1 MGPLGAAYTTEY
13 ENLAFHPGST
23 RTNFSAVATKAGQIG
38 SLGQRGTAAPGLRH
52 LGLSTNVAWAIS
64 LPAVPATGLSPFR
77 ALLLNPRPTRR
88 TGGIMIG
95 LIRAAIIGASL
106 VFGLIS
112 AQAADK
118 PFKRDDLADSA
129 IKLEA
134 QIKTEAGAINKS
146 ATALRSDADAA
157 FRRNDMRTGLQILG
171 QIAAT
176 TPEDGGNWLRLART
190 IFQIRPAT
198 SSEQTFLL
206 ERASTAAYIAYQRA
220 ANASDEANALALLGR
235 AMAERKLWRPALD
248 ALRLSLDLREV
259 ADVRA
264 SYEKMRDEHGFRLLD
279 YTIDSDSASPRAC
292 FQFSEE
298 LARRTDFTPFVA
310 LAGNDKPALSSEGK
324 QLCVDGLKHGERYNI
339 NLRAGL
345 PSTVREG
352 LPKSAEFNVYVRDRK
367 PFVRFTGRAYVLP
380 RTGQRGIPLVSVNTP
395 SVAVEVFRIGDRN
408 LINTVVDGDFQRS
421 LSRYELS
428 NLGDER
434 GVKVWSGQL
443 ATAMTLNQDV
453 TTAFPVDEAIGT
465 MLPGVYVM
473 IATAKGPGS
482 DTGDD
487 DGGLAT
493 QWFIV
498 SDLGLTAFSG
508 NDGIHVFV
516 NSLASTDAV
525 ARAEVRLVARN
536 NEILATRTTDDS
548 GHAVFEAGLARGE
561 GGLSPA
567 MLTVSTDKADYAF
580 LSLKSSAFDL
590 SDRGVAGRAAPAAA
604 DAFVY
609 AERGVYRSNETVY
622 LTALLRDGQG
632 NAVSGG
638 PLTLVVER
646 PDGVEFRRA
655 VLPDQ
660 GAGGR
665 TLAVA
670 LNSAVPAGTWRVR
683 AFTDPKGNS
692 VGETTF
698 MVEDYIPE
706 RIDFD
711 VTAKEKQIKV
721 DAPAELKVD
730 GHFLYGAPASDL
742 QLEGDMLVATAA
754 ERPGFPG
761 YQFGVDDEEN
771 ASNERTPIEDL
782 PETDTNGAARFPVS
796 LPTAPTSTRPQEAQ
810 IFIRMAEAGGR
821 AVERKIVLP
830 VTPTSAMIG
839 VKPLFGEN
847 NVAEGD
853 KAAFDVVFVSAD
865 GRPLARD
872 GLRYEL
878 LKIETRYQWYRQNS
892 SWEFEPVKSTSRVA
906 DGDLVVMADH
916 PARIILSPQPGRY
929 RLDVKT
935 TETDGPLTS
944 VQFDVGWYS
953 DGSADSPDLLE
964 TSIDKPEYQSGDTMV
979 VSVNARTAGKLT
991 INVLG
996 DRLLTTQT
1004 IDVKQGTA
1012 QVRIQVGKDWGSGA
1026 YVVATL
1032 RRPLDAA
1039 ASRMPGR
1046 AIGLKWFG
1054 IDKKARTLQVN
1065 LSPPALVR
1073 PNSTLKLPVK
1083 LTGLSPGEDAKV
1095 VVAAVDVGILN
1106 LTNYKPPAPDDY
1118 YLGQRRLTAEIRDVY
1133 GQLIDGM
1140 QGTRGQLKTGGDSA
1154 GAELQGSPPT
1164 QKPLALYSGIVT
1176 VAADGTAEISFN
1188 IPEFAGTARVM
1199 AIAWTATKLG
1209 RATIDVTVRD
1219 PVVLTTTLPRFLLT
1233 GDHGTMSIDLDNV
1246 EGAPGDY
1253 AVNVKASGP
1262 VKVSGR
1268 AQPSVKLAAKQR
1280 SSMSLGL
1287 DAGGAGTAALDVDI
1301 KGPNGMSLTRH
1312 YALDVKAATQ
1322 VLTRRSVRTLAKGES
1337 LTLTSDMFS
1346 DLVDGTGTVSISANL
1361 SAALD
1366 AATILKALDR
1376 YPYGC
1381 SEQITSR
1388 AMPLLYVNDLAA
1400 GAHLAMDTTID
1411 QRIRDAID
1419 RLLARQGSN
1428 GSFGLWS
1435 AGGDD
1440 AWLDAYVTD
1449 FLTRAREKG
1458 FAVPDVLFRS
1468 ALDRIRNSVVN
1479 SEEPEKDGGRNLAY
1493 GLYVLA
1499 RNGTAPI
1506 GDLRYLAD
1514 TKLNNLATPIA
1525 KAQLAAALA
1534 LVGDKA
1540 RAERVYAA
1548 AVDSLAPKPVI
1559 EFGRADYGSALR
1571 DAAALVSLAGEGNAP
1586 KATLMQAVS
1595 RVEAARGLSPY
1606 TSTQE
1611 NAWLVLAARAL
1622 AKETMALDFDGAPIK
1637 TALYR
1642 SYKAAEMAGKPI
1654 RITNTGDA
1662 PIQTVVSVGGSPK
1675 TPEPPVANG
1684 FNIERNYFTLDGK
1697 PADVSKVKQNDRF
1710 AVVLKIT
1717 EAKPEFGHIMVS
1729 DYLPAGFEIDNP
1741 HIVSSGDT
1749 GTLSWIEDGEEP
1761 ENTEFRDDRFTAAI
1775 DRTANDNAIFTVAYV
1790 VRAVSPGKY
1799 VLPQAYVEDMYN
1811 PSRYGRTGTGSV
1823 EVRSAK

>member
-1 MGPLGAAYTTEY
+1 
-13 ENLAFHPGST
+13 
-23 RTNFSAVATKAGQIG
+23 
-38 SLGQRGTAAPGLRH
+38 
-52 LGLSTNVAWAIS
+52 
-64 LPAVPATGLSPFR
+64 
-77 ALLLNPRPTRR
+77 
-88 TGGIMIG
+88 MIG
-95 LIRAAIIGASL
+95 LVRAATLCATL
-106 VFGLIS
+106 AFGLVA

-118 PFKRDDLADSA
+118 AFRRDDLADSA

-134 QIKTEAGAINKS
+134 RIKSEAGPVAKS
-146 ATALRSDADAA
+146 GTGLRTDADAA
-157 FRRNDMRTGLQILG
+157 FKRSDFRTGLQILG

-176 TPEDGGNWLRLART
+176 TPDDSANWLRLART
-190 IFQIRPAT
+190 IFQISPAN

-220 ANASDEANALALLGR
+220 GNAADEADALAVLGR
-235 AMAERKLWRPALD
+235 ALSERKLWRPALD

-259 ADVRA
+259 ADVRGR
-264 SYEKMRDEHGFRLLD
+264 YEKMRDEHGFRLLD
-279 YTIDSDSASPRAC
+279 YTVDSDSASPRAC
-292 FQFSEE
+292 FQFSED
-298 LARRTDFTPFVA
+298 LAKRTDFTPFLA
-310 LAGNDKPALSSEGK
+310 LAGSDKPALSSEES

-339 NLRAGL
+339 VLRAGL
-345 PSTVREG
+345 PSAVKEG
-352 LPKSAEFNVYVRDRK
+352 LPKSAEFNIYVRDRK

-395 SVAVEVFRIGDRN
+395 AVTVNVFRIGDRN
-408 LINTVVDGDFQRS
+408 LINTVVDSDFQRA
-421 LSRYELS
+421 LNRYELS
-428 NLGDER
+428 NLGNER
-434 GVKVWSGQL
+434 GVKVWSGEL
-443 ATAMTLNQDV
+443 ATATTLNQDV
-453 TTAFPVDEAIGT
+453 TTAFPVDQALGD
-465 MLPGVYVM
+465 LQPGVYVM
-473 IATAKGPGS
+473 TAAAKGPGS
-482 DTGDD
+482 DDD
-487 DGGLAT
+487 SQLAT

-525 ARAEVRLVARN
+525 AGAEVRLVARN
-536 NEILATRTTDDS
+536 NEILATRKTDES
-548 GHAVFEAGLARGE
+548 GHVLFEAGLARGE

-567 MLTVSTDKADYAF
+567 MVTVTGEKADYAF
-580 LSLKSSAFDL
+580 LSLKADAFDL
-590 SDRGVAGRAAPAAA
+590 SDRGVAGRAVPVGA

-632 NAVSGG
+632 NAVTGG
-638 PLTLVVER
+638 PLTLAIER

-655 VLPDQ
+655 VLADQ

-665 TLAVA
+665 SLAVA

-683 AFTDPKGNS
+683 AFTDPKAAP

-698 MVEDYIPE
+698 MVEDYVPE
-706 RIDFD
+706 RIEFD
-711 VTAKEKQIKV
+711 IASKDKAIKA
-721 DAPAELKVD
+721 DAAVELKVD
-730 GHFLYGAPASDL
+730 GHFLYGAPASEL
-742 QLEGDMLVATAA
+742 QLEGDLLVAQAA
-754 ERPGFPG
+754 ERPGFAG
-761 YQFGVDDEEN
+761 YQFGVADEETT
-771 ASNERTPIEDL
+771 SNERTPIENL
-782 PETDTNGAARFPVS
+782 PETDANGVATFPVS
-796 LPTAPTSTRPQEAQ
+796 LAKPPTSTRPQEAQ

-821 AVERKIVLP
+821 AVERKVVLP
-830 VTPTSAMIG
+830 VTPAAAMIG
-839 VKPLFGEN
+839 VKPLFGDR

-853 KAAFDVVFVSAD
+853 KAGFDVVFVALD
-865 GRPLARD
+865 GQPLARD

-878 LKIETRYQWYRQNS
+878 LKIESHYQWYRQNS
-892 SWEFEPVKSTSRVA
+892 SWEYEPVKSTTRVA
-906 DGDLVVMADH
+906 DGDVTVAADK
-916 PARIILSPQPGRY
+916 PSRITLSPQPGRY
-929 RLDVKT
+929 RLDVKS
-935 TETDGPLTS
+935 TEADGPLTS

-953 DGSADSPDLLE
+953 DGSADTPDLLE

-1004 IDVKQGTA
+1004 TDVSEGTA
-1012 QVRIQVGKDWGSGA
+1012 QVKIPVGRNWGTGA

-1032 RRPLDAA
+1032 RRPLDTAA
-1039 ASRMPGR
+1039 QRMPGR

-1054 IDKKARTLQVN
+1054 IDKKARTLTVD
-1065 LSPPALVR
+1065 LSAPALVR
-1073 PNSTLKLPVK
+1073 PGATLKLPVK
-1083 LTGLSPGEDAKV
+1083 LGGLSPGEDAKI

-1118 YLGQRRLTAEIRDVY
+1118 YLGQRRMSSEIRDLY

-1140 QGTRGQLKTGGDSA
+1140 QGTSGQLRTGGDSA
-1154 GAELQGSPPT
+1154 GAELQGSPPS

-1176 VAADGTAEISFN
+1176 VGPDGSAEIDFD

-1199 AIAWTATKLG
+1199 AVAWTATKLG
-1209 RATIDVTVRD
+1209 RATTDVTVRD
-1219 PVVLTTTLPRFLLT
+1219 PVVLTATLPRFLLN
-1233 GDHGTMSIDLDNV
+1233 GDHGTMSFDLDNV

-1253 AVNVKASGP
+1253 TIHVRPSGP
-1262 VKVSGR
+1262 IKVSGNLT
-1268 AQPSVKLAAKQR
+1268 ATLTLAAKQR
-1280 SSMSLGL
+1280 SSMALAL
-1287 DAGGAGTAALDVDI
+1287 DAGGTGTAQLDVDI
-1301 KGPNGMSLTRH
+1301 SGPNGLTLARH

-1322 VLTRRSVRTLAKGES
+1322 ILARRSIRTLAQGES

-1346 DLVDGTGTVSISANL
+1346 DLVQGTGSISL
-1361 SAALD
+1361 SVSLSTALD
-1366 AATILKALDR
+1366 AATVLKALDR

-1381 SEQITSR
+1381 SEQVTSR
-1388 AMPLLYVNDLAA
+1388 AMPLLYVNDLAV
-1400 GAHLAMDTTID
+1400 GAHLAMDKAVD
-1411 QRIRDAID
+1411 QRIKDAID

-1458 FAVPDVLFRS
+1458 FAVPDVLFKS

-1479 SEEPEKDGGRNLAY
+1479 ANEPEKDGGRDLTY

-1499 RNGTAPI
+1499 RNGAAPI

-1534 LVGDKA
+1534 LVGDRS

-1548 AVDSLAPKPVI
+1548 ALDSLAPKPTL
-1559 EFGRADYGSALR
+1559 EFGRVDYGSALR
-1571 DAAALVSLAGEGNAP
+1571 DAAALVTLASEGNAP
-1586 KATLMQAVS
+1586 HATLTQAVA
-1595 RVEAARGLSPY
+1595 RVEAARGLTPY

-1611 NAWLVLAARAL
+1611 NAWLVLASRAL
-1622 AKETMALDFDGAPIK
+1622 AKENLTLDVDGSPIK
-1637 TALYR
+1637 AALYR
-1642 SYKAAEMAGKPI
+1642 SYMAAELDNKPI
-1654 RITNTGDA
+1654 KITNTGDT
-1662 PIQTVVSVGGSPK
+1662 PVQVVVSVSGAPVM
-1675 TPEPPVANG
+1675 PEPAASNG
-1684 FNIERNYFTLDGK
+1684 FKIERNYFTLDGK
-1697 PADVSKVKQNDRF
+1697 PTDVSKAKQNDRF

-1717 EAKPEFGHIMVS
+1717 EPKPEYGHIMLS

-1741 HIVSSGDT
+1741 HLVSSGDA
-1749 GTLSWIEDGEEP
+1749 GTLDWIEDGEEP
-1761 ENTEFRDDRFTAAI
+1761 ANTEFRDDRFTAAI
-1775 DRTANDNAIFTVAYV
+1775 DRAGNAKSVFTVAYV

-1811 PSRYGRTGTGSV
+1811 PSRYGRTGTGAI
-1823 EVRSAK
+1823 EVRPAK

>member
-1 MGPLGAAYTTEY
+1 
-13 ENLAFHPGST
+13 
-23 RTNFSAVATKAGQIG
+23 
-38 SLGQRGTAAPGLRH
+38 
-52 LGLSTNVAWAIS
+52 
-64 LPAVPATGLSPFR
+64 
-77 ALLLNPRPTRR
+77 
-88 TGGIMIG
+88 MIG
-95 LIRAAIIGASL
+95 LVRAVTLCGALALGMS
-106 VFGLIS
+106 S

-118 PFKRDDLADSA
+118 AFKRDDLADSA

-134 QIKTEAGAINKS
+134 QIKSEAGAVTRS
-146 ATALRSDADAA
+146 GAALKTDADAA
-157 FRRNDMRTGLQILG
+157 FKRNDYRAGLQIVG

-176 TPEDGGNWLRLART
+176 APDDSGNWLRLART
-190 IFQIRPAT
+190 IFQIRPAN

-220 ANASDEANALALLGR
+220 ANASDEADALAVVGR
-235 AMAERKLWRPALD
+235 AMSERKLWRPALD

-259 ADVRA
+259 AEVRGQ
-264 SYEKMRDEHGFRLLD
+264 YEKMRDEHGFRLLD
-279 YTIDSDSASPRAC
+279 YTIDSDAASPRAC
-292 FQFSEE
+292 FQFSDD
-298 LARRTDFTPFVA
+298 LAKRTDFVPFVA
-310 LAGNDKPALSSEGK
+310 LAGNDKPALSAEGK

-345 PSTVREG
+345 PSTVREN
-352 LPKSAEFNVYVRDRK
+352 LPKSAEFNIYVRDRK

-380 RTGQRGIPLVSVNTP
+380 RSGQRGIPLVSVNTP
-395 SVAVEVFRIGDRN
+395 SVSINVFRIGDRN
-408 LINTVVDGDFQRS
+408 LINTVIDGGFQRA

-428 NLGDER
+428 SLGDER
-434 GVKVWSGQL
+434 GVKVWSGEL
-443 ATAMTLNQDV
+443 TTAMTLNQDV
-453 TTAFPVDEAIGT
+453 TTAFPVDEALGT
-465 MLPGVYVM
+465 LQPGIYVM
-473 IATAKGPGS
+473 TAAAKGPGS
-482 DTGDD
+482 DD
-487 DGGLAT
+487 DGSLAT

-525 ARAEVRLVARN
+525 AKAEVRLVARN
-536 NEILATRTTDDS
+536 NEILATRKTDDA
-548 GHAVFEAGLARGE
+548 GHVVFEAGLARGE

-567 MLTVSTDKADYAF
+567 MLTVTTDKSDYAF

-590 SDRGVAGRAAPAAA
+590 SDRGVSGRSVPSAA

-622 LTALLRDGQG
+622 LTALLRDGLG
-632 NAVSGG
+632 NAITGG
-638 PLTLVVER
+638 PLTLVIER

-665 TLAVA
+665 TLAVL
-670 LNSAVPAGTWRVR
+670 LNSAVPTGTWRVR
-683 AFTDPKGNS
+683 AFTDPKGTS

-706 RIDFD
+706 RIEFELTSKD
-711 VTAKEKQIKV
+711 KQIKA
-721 DAPAELKVD
+721 DAPVELKVD
-730 GHFLYGAPASDL
+730 GHFLYGAPASGL
-742 QLEGDMLVATAA
+742 QLEGDMLVSPAA
-754 ERPGFPG
+754 ERPGFAG
-761 YQFGVDDEEN
+761 YQFGIADEEN
-771 ASNERTPIEDL
+771 ASNERTPIENL
-782 PETDTNGAARFPVS
+782 PEADANGVATFPVS
-796 LPTAPTSTRPQEAQ
+796 LAKPPASTRPQEAQ

-821 AVERKIVLP
+821 AVERKLVLP
-830 VTPTSAMIG
+830 VAPSGTMIG
-839 VKPLFGEN
+839 VKPLFGDR

-853 KAAFDVVFVSAD
+853 KAAFDVAFVSPD
-865 GRPLARD
+865 GKSLARD

-878 LKIETRYQWYRQNS
+878 LKIESRYQWYRQNS
-892 SWEFEPVKSTSRVA
+892 SWEFEPVKSTQRVA
-906 DGDLVVMADH
+906 DGDLAVAADR
-916 PARIILSPQPGRY
+916 PARITLSPQPGRY
-929 RLDVKT
+929 RLDVKST
-935 TETDGPLTS
+935 DADGPLTS

-953 DGSADSPDLLE
+953 DGSADTPDLLE

-979 VSVNARTAGKLT
+979 VSVNARSAGKLT

-1004 IDVKQGTA
+1004 TDVKEGTA
-1012 QVRIQVGKDWGSGA
+1012 QVKIAVGKDWGSGA

-1039 ASRMPGR
+1039 ALRMPGR

-1054 IDKKARTLQVN
+1054 IDKKARTLAVN

-1073 PNSTLKLPVK
+1073 PNTTMKLPVK
-1083 LTGLSPGEDAKV
+1083 LVGLNPGEDAKI

-1118 YLGQRRLTAEIRDVY
+1118 YLGQRRLSAEIRDLY

-1140 QGTRGQLKTGGDSA
+1140 QGTRGQLKTGGDGA

-1176 VAADGTAEISFN
+1176 VAADGTAEISFD
-1188 IPEFAGTARVM
+1188 IPEFAGTARMM
-1199 AIAWTATKLG
+1199 AVAWTATRLG
-1209 RATIDVTVRD
+1209 RATVDVTVRD
-1219 PVVLTTTLPRFLLT
+1219 PVVLTATLPRFLLN
-1233 GDHGTMSIDLDNV
+1233 GDRGTMSFDLDNV
-1246 EGAPGDY
+1246 EGEPGDY
-1253 AVNVKASGP
+1253 AISVKTSGP
-1262 VKVSGR
+1262 VKISGD
-1268 AQPSVKLAAKQR
+1268 PTTTVKLAARQR
-1280 SSMSLGL
+1280 TSMSLAL
-1287 DAGGAGTAALDVDI
+1287 DAGGAGKANLDVDI
-1301 KGPNGMSLTRH
+1301 KGPNGLTLARH
-1312 YALDVKAATQ
+1312 YALDVKPATQ
-1322 VLTRRSVRTLAKGES
+1322 VLTRRSIRTLAKGES

-1346 DLVDGTGTVSISANL
+1346 DLVEGTGSVSISASL
-1361 SAALD
+1361 STALD

-1381 SEQITSR
+1381 SEQIASR
-1388 AMPLLYVNDLAA
+1388 AMPLLYVNDLAV
-1400 GAHLAMDTTID
+1400 GAHLALDTEVD

-1449 FLTRAREKG
+1449 FLSRAREKG
-1458 FAVPDVLFRS
+1458 FTVPDVLFRS

-1479 SEEPEKDGGRNLAY
+1479 AEEPEKDGGRNLAY

-1499 RNGTAPI
+1499 RNGAAPI

-1548 AVDSLAPKPVI
+1548 AADSLAPKPAL
-1559 EFGRADYGSALR
+1559 EFGRVDYGSALR

-1586 KATLMQAVS
+1586 RATLMQAVS
-1595 RVEAARGLSPY
+1595 RVEAARGLTPY

-1611 NAWLVLAARAL
+1611 NAWLVLASRAL
-1622 AKETMALDFDGAPIK
+1622 ANETMAMDVDGTPIK

-1642 SYKAAEMAGKPI
+1642 TYKAAEMSATPI
-1654 RITNTGDA
+1654 KITNTGDA
-1662 PIQTVVSVGGSPK
+1662 PVQAVVSVGGSPI
-1675 TPEPPVANG
+1675 TPEPAAANG
-1684 FNIERNYFTLDGK
+1684 FRVERNYFTLDGK
-1697 PADVSKVKQNDRF
+1697 PVDVSKVKQNDRF
-1710 AVVLKIT
+1710 AVVLKVT
-1717 EAKPEFGHIMVS
+1717 EPKPEFGHIMVS
-1729 DYLPAGFEIDNP
+1729 DFLSAGFEIDNP
-1741 HIVSSGDT
+1741 HLVSSGDS
-1749 GTLSWIEDGEEP
+1749 GTLDWIEDGEEP
-1761 ENTEFRDDRFTAAI
+1761 VNTEFRDDRFTAAI
-1775 DRTANDNAIFTVAYV
+1775 DRAANDKSVFTVAYV

-1823 EVRSAK
+1823 EVRPAK